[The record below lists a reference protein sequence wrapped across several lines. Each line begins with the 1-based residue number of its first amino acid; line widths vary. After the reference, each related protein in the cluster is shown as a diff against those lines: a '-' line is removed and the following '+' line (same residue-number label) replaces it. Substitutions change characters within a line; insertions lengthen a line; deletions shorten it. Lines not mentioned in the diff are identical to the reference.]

1 MCQVFLRQKK
11 EQIHEILDILNPVTE
26 QIDTNQLEHTE
37 DNFEIETFEINL
49 SIDFQNEDLGMDQFD
64 DILWIQQPDNDE
76 IITI

>member
-64 DILWIQQPDNDE
+64 DILWIQQPDDDE